1 MIRSKEVIR
10 KWMETNKCRG
20 RYLRE
25 REKRRIGGVDSWKE
39 ANKD

>member
-1 MIRSKEVIR
+1 MDGNKQVQRSVPE
-10 KWMETNKCRG
+10 
-20 RYLRE
+20 RE

>member
-1 MIRSKEVIR
+1 MDGNKQVQRSVP
-10 KWMETNKCRG
+10 
-20 RYLRE
+20 E